1 MSLSTELLPQSIKN
15 LENHP
20 ESLRIRKFIYC
31 LCKNNWENDPT
42 VFNQDSLEKL
52 LTQLIDKYSTVRK
65 LSLAMYALVKSL
77 NRQQTYIV
85 IAKEVLD
92 QLAPIYHADQSE
104 LENSQVKKLEEELA
118 QQSVGPSSCANLME
132 ILVKE
137 AIFQEFK
144 KLPLNLSQVLCP
156 GEVAAYALNRLPS
169 LYVSSEEGQFYQ
181 RQKAEEM
188 RDKIQ
193 LVVKQS
199 IAAIMR
205 DPLRKSTPIQ
215 VSAIDSFTEV
225 NSILKSLK
233 DFVKERSE
241 INEKSKFDDL
251 SHEIIAIV
259 NDYENSLLDLERFL
273 KIQNLSEEKIT
284 AQNLARI
291 LKKIIRQLSK
301 NIGRQSQFSGTEN
314 RETLRQRETEFSDFF
329 EEDGDSQT
337 VMSSSQTSI
346 RDWYS
351 Y

>member
-1 MSLSTELLPQSIKN
+1 MSLSIELLPQSIKN
-15 LENHP
+15 LENHL
-20 ESLRIRKFIYC
+20 ESLRIKKFIYC
-31 LCKNNWENDPT
+31 LCKHTWENDPT
-42 VFNQDSLEKL
+42 VFNQHSLEKL
-52 LTQLIDKYSTVRK
+52 LTQLIDKYSTVKK
-65 LSLAMYALVKSL
+65 LSLAMYTLVKSL

-85 IAKEVLD
+85 LAKEILE
-92 QLAPIYHADQSE
+92 QLAPIYQANQNE

-118 QQSVGPSSCANLME
+118 QQNAGHSSCANLME

-144 KLPLNLSQVLCP
+144 KLPLNLSQVLRP
-156 GEVAAYALNRLPS
+156 EEIAAYALNRLPS
-169 LYVSSEEGQFYQ
+169 LYICSEEGQFYQ

-199 IAAIMR
+199 MAAIMR

-215 VSAIDSFTEV
+215 VSTIDAFTEV
-225 NSILKSLK
+225 NSILRTLK
-233 DFVKERSE
+233 DFVKKRSD

-251 SHEIIAIV
+251 SKEIISVV

-284 AQNLARI
+284 AQNLAKI
-291 LKKIIRQLSK
+291 VKKIIRQLTK
-301 NIGRQSQFSGTEN
+301 NMDRYTQFSGTKKEEDLM
-314 RETLRQRETEFSDFF
+314 RRETEFSDFF
-329 EEDGDSQT
+329 EDDSDSQT